1 MIKLLNSFLFA
12 SQEEEVEKMQ
22 IQREEKTNSTVV
34 DPNLDVLMIVLNLM
48 VQLCPWKLRNNQ
60 NVYKIMN
67 SNYKEVISSL
77 MLQKHEIELKN

>member
-1 MIKLLNSFLFA
+1 MIKFLNSFLFA
-12 SQEEEVEKMQ
+12 SQEKEVEKMQ
-22 IQREEKTNSTVV
+22 TQREEKKNSTAV

-60 NVYKIMN
+60 NVYKITD

-77 MLQKHEIELKN
+77 MLQKHEIE

>member
-1 MIKLLNSFLFA
+1 MIKFLNSFLFA
-12 SQEEEVEKMQ
+12 SQEKEVEKMQ
-22 IQREEKTNSTVV
+22 TQREEKTNSTAV

-60 NVYKIMN
+60 NVYKITD

-77 MLQKHEIELKN
+77 MLQKHEIE